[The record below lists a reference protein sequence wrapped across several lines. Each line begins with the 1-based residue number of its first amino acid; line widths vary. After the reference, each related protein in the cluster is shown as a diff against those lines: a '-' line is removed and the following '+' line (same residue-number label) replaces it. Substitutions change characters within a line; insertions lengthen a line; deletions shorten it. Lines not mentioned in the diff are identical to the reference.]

1 MKNVVYRDNAA
12 GLITGICL
20 SLGDLLALWLV
31 FIIAKNESMPGWVWL
46 IPIIL
51 SVVSLVLAA
60 VFLTFLIGVK
70 AVVSEYSLARIKF
83 GKKTEIAKDRILEID
98 DVFLGRTRAYVVYP
112 AGYDRE
118 KLLKQQSPYI
128 DIVERAMMIQGDKD
142 LLVFAGTMKTAE
154 LLKKFGY
161 TITKRVD

>member
-1 MKNVVYRDNAA
+1 MKNVVYRDDAA

-31 FIIAKNESMPGWVWL
+31 FIIAKNESMPGWVWF

-51 SVVSLVLAA
+51 SVISVALTT
-60 VFLTFLIGVK
+60 VFLTLLIGVK
-70 AVVSEYSLARIKF
+70 AVVSEHSLARIKF

-98 DVFLGRTRAYVVYP
+98 DVFLGRTRVYVVYP

-118 KLLKQQSPYI
+118 KLLKQQSLYI
-128 DIVERAMMIQGDKD
+128 DLVERARMIQGDKD
-142 LLVFAGTMKTAE
+142 LLVFAGTTKTAE

-161 TITKRVD
+161 TITKNVD

>member
-12 GLITGICL
+12 GLITGVCL
-20 SLGDLLALWLV
+20 SLGGLLALWLA
-31 FIIAKNESMPGWVWL
+31 FIIAKNESMPGWVWF

-51 SVVSLVLAA
+51 SVVSVALTT
-60 VFLTFLIGVK
+60 VFLTLLIGVK
-70 AVVSEYSLARIKF
+70 AAVSERSLARIKF

-98 DVFLGRTRAYVVYP
+98 DVFLGRARVYVVYP

-118 KLLKQQSPYI
+118 KLLKQQSSYI
-128 DIVERAMMIQGDKD
+128 DLVERARMIQGDKD
-142 LLVFAGTMKTAE
+142 LLVFAGTTKTAE

>member
-20 SLGDLLALWLV
+20 SLGGLLALWLV

-51 SVVSLVLAA
+51 SVVSLVLVV
-60 VFLTFLIGVK
+60 VFLALLIGVK
-70 AVVSEYSLARIKF
+70 AVISEHSLARIGF
-83 GKKTEIAKDRILEID
+83 GRKTEIAKDGILEVD
-98 DVFLGRTRAYVVYP
+98 DVFLGRTRGYVVYP
-112 AGYDRE
+112 AGYDRW

-128 DIVERAMMIQGDKD
+128 DLVERARMIQGDKD
-142 LLVFAGTMKTAE
+142 LLVFAGTTKTGE

-161 TITKRVD
+161 TITKKVD

>member
-1 MKNVVYRDNAA
+1 MKKVVYRDNAA

-31 FIIAKNESMPGWVWL
+31 FIIAKNESMPGRVWI

-51 SVVSLVLAA
+51 SIVSLVLAA

-128 DIVERAMMIQGDKD
+128 DLVERARMIQGDND
-142 LLVFAGTMKTAE
+142 LLVFAGTTKTAE

>member
-1 MKNVVYRDNAA
+1 MKNVVYSDNAA

-31 FIIAKNESMPGWVWL
+31 FIIAKNESMPGRVWI

-51 SVVSLVLAA
+51 SIVSLVLAA

-128 DIVERAMMIQGDKD
+128 DLVERARMIQVDKD
-142 LLVFAGTMKTAE
+142 LLVFAGTTKTAE

>member
-1 MKNVVYRDNAA
+1 MKNVVYSDNAA

-31 FIIAKNESMPGWVWL
+31 FIIAKNESMPGRVWI

-51 SVVSLVLAA
+51 SIVSLVLAA

-98 DVFLGRTRAYVVYP
+98 DVFLGGTRVYVVYP

-128 DIVERAMMIQGDKD
+128 DLVERARMIQVDKD
-142 LLVFAGTMKTAE
+142 LLVFAGTTKTAE

>member
-1 MKNVVYRDNAA
+1 MKNVVFRDDSA
-12 GLITGICL
+12 GLITGVCL
-20 SLGDLLALWLV
+20 SFGGLLALWLV
-31 FIIAKNESMPGWVWL
+31 FLIAKNESMPGWVWL

-70 AVVSEYSLARIKF
+70 AVVSEHSLARIKF

-98 DVFLGRTRAYVVYP
+98 DVFLGRTRVYVAYPV
-112 AGYDRE
+112 GYDRE

-128 DIVERAMMIQGDKD
+128 DLVERARTIQGDKD
-142 LLVFAGTMKTAE
+142 LLVFAGTTKTAE

-161 TITKRVD
+161 TITERVD

>member
-12 GLITGICL
+12 ELITGICL

-31 FIIAKNESMPGWVWL
+31 FIIAKNESMPGWVWF
-46 IPIIL
+46 IPIIM
-51 SVVSLVLAA
+51 SVVSVALTT

-70 AVVSEYSLARIKF
+70 AVVSERSLARIKF
-83 GKKTEIAKDRILEID
+83 GKKTEIAKDGILEID
-98 DVFLGRTRAYVVYP
+98 DVFLGSTRAYVVYP
-112 AGYDRE
+112 VGYDRE

-128 DIVERAMMIQGDKD
+128 DLVERARMVQGDKD
-142 LLVFAGTMKTAE
+142 LLVLAGTTKTAE